1 MNRNNDSQE
10 EMSYE
15 THMCVMTLQKKDV
28 EYTEFNLAQNI
39 QNDTTT
45 TILTTH
51 IPMKEL
57 QRDYYT
63 VLKYD
68 NKGSRSYTC
77 DNATRADYSW

>member
-1 MNRNNDSQE
+1 MNRNNYSQE

-15 THMCVMTLQKKDV
+15 IHMCVMTLQKKDM
-28 EYTEFNLAQNI
+28 EYNEFNLAQNI

-51 IPMKEL
+51 IPMKEM

-68 NKGSRSYTC
+68 KKGSHS
-77 DNATRADYSW
+77 